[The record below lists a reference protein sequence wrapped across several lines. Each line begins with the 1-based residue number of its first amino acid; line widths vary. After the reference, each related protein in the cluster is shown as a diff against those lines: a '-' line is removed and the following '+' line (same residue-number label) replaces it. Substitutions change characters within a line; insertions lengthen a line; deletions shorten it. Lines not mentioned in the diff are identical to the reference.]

1 MSGTDTTDVINT
13 DLEAGPASPD
23 LQNDVSG
30 AQINLEEPKPVIHT
44 DKDYL
49 ARAREVNKHG
59 KFIFTCYS
67 ELNTFLLLRTQDE
80 ILKLQIKLH
89 DSIKNGPP
97 WTDEDSTALQKK
109 LKQYR
114 ILSSASQLIVD
125 EALSMQKSILTWEH
139 PPFKASQSA
148 GEFLF
153 GKEEPTRPLHLSSY
167 AFPSAIAYGPAKSLK
182 DFDGSDYVDL
192 CPQNSTPI
200 NHFLRK
206 VLPKHISYNAEDG
219 KIVAYLQSQNT
230 GLRVTFPQSHI

>member
-1 MSGTDTTDVINT
+1 MPGIDPIEVINE
-13 DLEAGPASPD
+13 DLEAGAASPD
-23 LQNDVSG
+23 LQNDVNG
-30 AQINLEEPKPVIHT
+30 TLEAPRPVIHT

-49 ARAREVNKHG
+49 DRASEINKHG

-67 ELNTFLLLRTQDE
+67 ELNTFLLLRAQDE
-80 ILKLQIKLH
+80 ILKLQNKLH
-89 DSIKNGPP
+89 DCIKNEIP
-97 WTDEDSTALQKK
+97 WTDEDSATLQRK

-125 EALSMQKSILTWEH
+125 DALSMQKSILTWEH

-153 GKEEPTRPLHLSSY
+153 GKAEPTRPLHLSSY
-167 AFPSAIAYGPAKSLK
+167 AFPSTVAYGRAKSLK

-206 VLPKHISYNAEDG
+206 VLPKHFGYNPEDG
-219 KIVAYLQSQNT
+219 KVVAYLQSQNT
-230 GLRVTFPQSHI
+230 GLPVTFLQSHL